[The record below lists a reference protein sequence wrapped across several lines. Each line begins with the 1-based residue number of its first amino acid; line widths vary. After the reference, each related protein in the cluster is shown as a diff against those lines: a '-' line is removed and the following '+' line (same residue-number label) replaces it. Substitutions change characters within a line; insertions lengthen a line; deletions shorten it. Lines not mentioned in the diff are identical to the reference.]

1 VSEVQAV
8 LDLIK
13 ADEQLRKQV
22 VAAAVSG
29 LRRLIPAAGLQFL
42 FRGASNDQGL
52 SKGGE
57 RGGTVR
63 CADRR
68 SVPIDSFVDAQLSV
82 LLSQLPEGLLDLLHR
97 LHAVATGSAESS
109 PEWGNT
115 YLGR

>member
-1 VSEVQAV
+1 MSEVQAV

-68 SVPIDSFVDAQLSV
+68 SVPIDSFVDVQLSV
-82 LLSQLPEGLLDLLHR
+82 LLSQLPEGLHM
-97 LHAVATGSAESS
+97 LHAVATGSAEN
-109 PEWGNT
+109 PPG
-115 YLGR
+115 